1 MLGSDHTRQ
10 PLLEKNLNPD
20 PFKQF
25 QTWLDEALAADLAQP
40 LGMTLA
46 TATPG
51 GRPSARMVL
60 LRGFDSKGFVFFTNY
75 TSRKAKELDNNP
87 RAALVLYWAEL
98 DRQVRIEG
106 TVQRVAADESDT
118 YFQTRPRG
126 SRLGALASPQSEL
139 IPDRAFLER
148 RMEELIRQYPDDIPR
163 PGFWGGY
170 RVIPVSIEF
179 WQGQENRLHD
189 RLRYRRDE
197 DGPWIF
203 ERLAP

>member
-197 DGPWIF
+197 DGPWII